1 MRKVGEV
8 FFSRS
13 VHGWHS
19 EASPARP
26 EKKSLWLVTPQ
37 KTNVTYS

>member
-26 EKKSLWLVTPQ
+26 EKSLWLVTPQ